1 MAVFYAVEFPS
12 EDEKSR
18 GPYVVP
24 EHKVK
29 VENGSFRVLWSVVDE
44 LNGDLKEAYFDATC
58 LKEGTKKECGDFVD
72 HLKKSREVAEISN
85 KGGVR
90 SRKKPLKLDDYE
102 FQGPSASG
110 KPPAKKARKP
120 LEPLFSNCP
129 DDEELELMEELEPF
143 DPQAEGNAVLNK
155 WKEKALPASERPN
168 GHSRQNSKTKKP
180 LLKGNACPVKK
191 RKTLVVKKSEQKAG
205 GNEIKS
211 AQKKARSNTAD
222 SQSIN
227 IGKAL
232 HLEMKLVVHWDKSD
246 TPAEFTISVAPDTT
260 FKGLK
265 NKIAQTTRIAP
276 NNQLLIVKGNEW
288 QMEEQAR
295 VCDVWST
302 DDLVAL
308 FEKDMPSSGR
318 YTFEYQK
325 CFNI

>member
-18 GPYVVP
+18 GPYIVP

-29 VENGSFRVLWSVVDE
+29 VEKGSFRVLWSVVDE
-44 LNGDLKEAYFDATC
+44 LNGDLKEAYFDATR

-72 HLKKSREVAEISN
+72 HLKKSREVAEISI
-85 KGGVR
+85 KGDR

-102 FQGPSASG
+102 FQGPTTSD

-120 LEPLFSNCP
+120 LEPLFSNYP
-129 DDEELELMEELEPF
+129 DSEELEMMEELEPF
-143 DPQAEGNAVLNK
+143 DPETEGNALLNK
-155 WKEKALPASERPN
+155 LKKKALSASENAN

-180 LLKGNACPVKK
+180 SLKGNACPVKK

-205 GNEIKS
+205 GSAIKS
-211 AQKKARSNTAD
+211 ALKKARSNTAD

-227 IGKAL
+227 IAKAL
-232 HLEMKLVVHWDKSD
+232 NLEMKLVLHWDKSD
-246 TPAEFTISVAPDTT
+246 TPAEFAISVAPDTT

-276 NNQLLIVKGNEW
+276 NNQLLIVKGKEW

-295 VCDVWST
+295 VCDIWST

-308 FEKDMPSSGR
+308 FEKDLPSSGQ
-318 YTFEYQK
+318 YTFEYK
-325 CFNI
+325 KVL

>member
-18 GPYVVP
+18 G
-24 EHKVK
+24 
-29 VENGSFRVLWSVVDE
+29 N
-44 LNGDLKEAYFDATC
+44 LKEAYFNATR

-85 KGGVR
+85 KGVR

-102 FQGPSASG
+102 FQGPTTSG

-120 LEPLFSNCP
+120 LEPLFSNYP
-129 DDEELELMEELEPF
+129 DSEELEMMEELEPF
-143 DPQAEGNAVLNK
+143 DPETEVNALLNK
-155 WKEKALPASERPN
+155 LKKRLCRQARRPT
-168 GHSRQNSKTKKP
+168 SFRQNSKSKKP
-180 LLKGNACPVKK
+180 PLKGNACPVKK
-191 RKTLVVKKSEQKAG
+191 RKTLLVKKSEPKAG
-205 GNEIKS
+205 GSVMKS
-211 AQKKARSNTAD
+211 ALKKARSNNAD

-227 IGKAL
+227 IAKAL
-232 HLEMKLVVHWDKSD
+232 NLEMKLVLHWDKSD
-246 TPAEFTISVAPDTT
+246 TPAEFAISVAPDTT

-276 NNQLLIVKGNEW
+276 NNQLLIVKGKEW

-295 VCDVWST
+295 VCDIWST

-308 FEKDMPSSGR
+308 FEKDMPLSGQ
-318 YTFEYQK
+318 YTFEYK
-325 CFNI
+325 KVLYINAI